1 MTMDCFRRL
10 LNSTETVA
18 KELILRGAFDC
29 KELSEFTRLLRARAG
44 KQRSAKRRRKE
55 ASLLGCLEHPDV
67 WRKTLRGRAALF
79 IPELANGNRALAWR
93 AVARGILTPEEVEKL
108 EKLLRFQPPGRA
120 LSELIIA
127 VELQQL
133 KESTHESRTDGS

>member
-1 MTMDCFRRL
+1 MDVVRRL
-10 LNSTETVA
+10 LNSTETV
-18 KELILRGAFDC
+18 EMNLIVRGAFDRH
-29 KELSEFTRLLRARAG
+29 ELAEFTRLLRARVG
-44 KQRSAKRRRKE
+44 KHRSAKRVRKE
-55 ASLLGCLEHPDV
+55 SNLLGCLENPQV
-67 WRKTLRGRAALF
+67 WSKTLRARAALF

-93 AVARGILTPEEVEKL
+93 AVARGILTQEEIAKL

-133 KESTHESRTDGS
+133 KAKPS